1 MRIGYARRSTE
12 RTQEHDLQ
20 LDALKRAG
28 CDRVFIET
36 ASGTRADRP
45 VLAEVLQ
52 FARSGDTIVVYSLS
66 RLARSIR
73 HLLDIADDLRTR
85 EIGLISV
92 TEQIDTTTPGGRF
105 VFTVMAAMSEMEVE
119 LVRERTRHGIA
130 AARARNRVGGRKRAL
145 DDKKIAVARALLAD
159 GALTVAEVAEQVGC
173 APATLY
179 RSLPGGRRNAARAVM
194 PS

>member
-1 MRIGYARRSTE
+1 
-12 RTQEHDLQ
+12 
-20 LDALKRAG
+20 
-28 CDRVFIET
+28 
-36 ASGTRADRP
+36 

-85 EIGLISV
+85 EIGLISL

-119 LVRERTRHGIA
+119 LVRERTRHGLA
-130 AARARNRVGGRKRAL
+130 AARARNRVGGRRKSL
-145 DDKKIAVARALLAD
+145 DDKKLAVARALLAD
-159 GALTVAEVAEQVGC
+159 GALTVAEVAQQVGC